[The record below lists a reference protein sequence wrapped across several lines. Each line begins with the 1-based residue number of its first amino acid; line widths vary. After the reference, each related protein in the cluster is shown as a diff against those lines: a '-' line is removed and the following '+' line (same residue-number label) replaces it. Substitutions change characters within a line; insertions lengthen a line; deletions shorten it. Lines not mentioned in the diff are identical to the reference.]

1 MATGLWY
8 ELTIN
13 ELWHYLGKTRKIKFS
28 MDYQEN
34 KHEIL
39 LPSRQIIYN
48 RFQFIRKKAKK
59 SDTIK

>member
-1 MATGLWY
+1 
-8 ELTIN
+8 
-13 ELWHYLGKTRKIKFS
+13 

-59 SDTIK
+59 GDTIK